1 MIETERKLVKLTLEI
16 LAKKPVKASLNL
28 TKQEA
33 EFNHKD
39 FCSIEVQGCFL
50 KGK

>member
-33 EFNHKD
+33 EFNQ
-39 FCSIEVQGCFL
+39 QGFL
-50 KGK
+50 LNRSLGLFP